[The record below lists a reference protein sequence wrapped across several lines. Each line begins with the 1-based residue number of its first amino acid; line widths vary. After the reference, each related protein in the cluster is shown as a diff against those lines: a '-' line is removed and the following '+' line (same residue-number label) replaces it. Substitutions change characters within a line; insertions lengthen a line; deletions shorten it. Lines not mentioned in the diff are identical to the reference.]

1 MTKGRTPDPNSVRF
15 KVRRQSHTV
24 FATVRLRAPNG
35 VAMFRLVLAPLA
47 AALFWGAALAQTTS
61 ATDAAGSGGPICADR
76 PTKSSNACAL
86 DTGRW
91 QIEADGLNFTRLKD
105 GGVTTDTW
113 LIANP
118 TVKYGFATNLDV
130 EANLPLYEDIRVKG
144 AAGSVSLAGIGDLYL
159 RLKWQAYTSK
169 DGNTQ
174 VGLYPFVKL
183 PTARRGLGNRQTE
196 AGVIVPVNIKL
207 NDQWSIGFAPEADA
221 LLDADG
227 SGRHLNT
234 VQTFNV
240 GYTLPHDW
248 TVYAEIWGDW
258 NLDPAGTVRQYS
270 LDFAVARLIGK
281 DLQFDGGVNLGLNR
295 ATPDVNLYVG
305 VSRRF

>member
-1 MTKGRTPDPNSVRF
+1 
-15 KVRRQSHTV
+15 
-24 FATVRLRAPNG
+24 
-35 VAMFRLVLAPLA
+35 MFRLLLGPLA
-47 AALFWGAALAQTTS
+47 AALCCGGALAQTTAAS
-61 ATDAAGSGGPICADR
+61 PASGADAAICADR

-91 QIEADGLNFTRLKD
+91 QLEADALNFTRMKD
-105 GGVTTDTW
+105 SGVTTDTW

-118 TVKYGFATNLDV
+118 TVKYGFAKNLDAEV
-130 EANLPLYEDIRVKG
+130 NLPLYQEVRVRTP
-144 AAGSVSLAGIGDLYL
+144 AGSQSLDGIGDLYL
-159 RLKWQAYTSK
+159 RLKWQAFTSR

-183 PTARRGLGNRQTE
+183 PTAKRGLGNRETE
-196 AGVIVPVNIKL
+196 AGVIAPVNIKL

-221 LLDADG
+221 LLDAAG

-240 GYTLPHDW
+240 GYSLPQDW
-248 TVYAEIWGDW
+248 TVYAEVWGDW
-258 NLDPAGTVRQYS
+258 NFDPSGTVRQYS
-270 LDFAVARLIGK
+270 LDFAVAKLIGK
-281 DLQFDGGVNLGLNR
+281 DLQLDGGVNIGLNR
-295 ATPDVNLYVG
+295 ATPDLNLYVG